1 MEGNPVNNPDNLN
14 DRDERSLGLG
24 TLQVDLESYRA
35 TFQDR
40 PLALSPSQIEML
52 AILLTN
58 HGRVTSREELS
69 RAVGL
74 RRGRSVDVMLCSL
87 RKELGRDFVR
97 NVRNRGWI
105 VDPDVL
111 TT

>member
-1 MEGNPVNNPDNLN
+1 MEVNPRY
-14 DRDERSLGLG
+14 RDERSFGLG
-24 TLQVDLESYRA
+24 TLEVDLESYQA
-35 TFQDR
+35 TFR
-40 PLALSPSQIEML
+40 NEPLDLSTSQIEML
-52 AILLTN
+52 AILLAN

-87 RKELGRDFVR
+87 RKELGRDFIR

-111 TT
+111 TS

>member
-1 MEGNPVNNPDNLN
+1 MDSNSNGAPGRWFELG
-14 DRDERSLGLG
+14 SLE
-24 TLQVDLESYRA
+24 VDLETYRA
-35 TFQDR
+35 TLSDK
-40 PLALSPSQIEML
+40 PLDLSPTQLEML
-52 AILLTN
+52 ATLLSN
-58 HGRVTSREELS
+58 LGRVTSREELS

-87 RKELGRDFVR
+87 RKELGRDFIR

-105 VDPDVL
+105 VDPEML

>member
-1 MEGNPVNNPDNLN
+1 MEVNS
-14 DRDERSLGLG
+14 RHREERSFGLG
-24 TLQVDLESYRA
+24 TLEVDLESYQA
-35 TFQDR
+35 TFR
-40 PLALSPSQIEML
+40 NEPLALSTSQIEML
-52 AILLTN
+52 AILLAN

-69 RAVGL
+69 QAVGL

-87 RKELGRDFVR
+87 RKELGRDFIR

-111 TT
+111 TS

>member
-1 MEGNPVNNPDNLN
+1 ME
-14 DRDERSLGLG
+14 LG
-24 TLQVDLESYRA
+24 TLEVDLESYRA
-35 TFQDR
+35 TFRDK
-40 PLALSPSQIEML
+40 PLSLSPSQIEML
-52 AILLTN
+52 AILLAN

-69 RAVGL
+69 QAVGL